1 MKQTLVFVPHATL
14 VTLGMP
20 LQENVLL
27 VVQPI
32 VIVVLEPLAL
42 AVKMVTD
49 MLEVLVRNATMLPNA
64 KHVLMMLQFVPHA
77 HLDSILMGVNV

>member
-42 AVKMVTD
+42 PVKMVTD
-49 MLEVLVRNATMLPNA
+49 LLELLV
-64 KHVLMMLQFVPHA
+64 
-77 HLDSILMGVNV
+77 